1 MSYLGIT
8 KIKRYARYTICIH
21 FYSGFYCSPLDSGS
35 TLAEE
40 KQIKPRIL
48 AVDDSRVMRRA
59 MSKVLSK
66 DYDVVEVE
74 NGEDAWTVLLNDNS
88 IQIVF
93 TDLNMPF
100 LDGFGLLQRM
110 RESDDSRLNET
121 PVIIITGKDDD
132 DDTKQEA
139 LDKGANDFITK
150 PFDSIQLQARAKA
163 HVTFKQTT
171 TKLSETSD
179 KLERQATVDEITGL
193 GGQRYFCKVGE
204 ETLSYAVR
212 HGGQIIITRMD
223 IDDFNNHFIKHGKK
237 IMDSIL
243 HSIGGKLSN
252 LVRQEDT
259 IARIGVSKF
268 SIILK
273 ETALSEAEILA
284 DRIRAEIQKM
294 SFKLPDESIIKLT
307 ISAGLYEPELKSDL
321 TFTQLITETE
331 RHMDEAKA
339 AGGNR
344 IVCHS
349 TINKIDIKKPHKEI
363 NIVELLEKLK
373 QNKPSELLPQVD
385 AILYHIT
392 PLLKFLANN
401 ARNKLQAVL
410 REISKK

>member
-1 MSYLGIT
+1 MPWHNNNKTLCWL
-8 KIKRYARYTICIH
+8 KICIH
-21 FYSGFYCSPLDSGS
+21 FYSGFYCSPVDSGS

-40 KQIKPRIL
+40 EKIKPRIL

-59 MSKVLSK
+59 MSKILSK

-74 NGEDAWTVLLNDNS
+74 NGEDAWTVLLNDTS
-88 IQIVF
+88 IQTVF

-100 LDGFGLLQRM
+100 LDGFGLLKRM
-110 RESDDSRLNET
+110 RESDDVRLNET

-163 HVTFKQTT
+163 QVTFKQTS

-179 KLERQATVDEITGL
+179 KLERQATIDETTGL
-193 GGQRYFCKVGE
+193 GGQRYFCKVGD
-204 ETLSYAVR
+204 ETLSYAIR
-212 HGGQIIITRMD
+212 HGGQFIITRMD
-223 IDDFNNHFIKHGKK
+223 IDDFNSLFIKHGKK
-237 IMDSIL
+237 IMDSVL
-243 HSIGGKLSN
+243 HSIGEKLSQ

-284 DRIRAEIQKM
+284 DRIRSEIGKI
-294 SFKLPDESIIKLT
+294 SFKLPENGGVIKLT
-307 ISAGLYEPELKSDL
+307 ASAGLYEPELKQGI
-321 TFTQLITETE
+321 TFTQLISETE
-331 RHMDEAKA
+331 KHLEEAKN

-344 IVCHS
+344 IICHS
-349 TINKIDIKKPHKEI
+349 TVSKIDIKKTHDEI
-363 NIVELLEKLK
+363 NIVELLENLK
-373 QNKPSELLPQVD
+373 DNKPEQLLPQVD

-392 PLLKFLANN
+392 PLFKFLADN
-401 ARNKLQAVL
+401 ARDKLQAVL

>member
-1 MSYLGIT
+1 MT
-8 KIKRYARYTICIH
+8 
-21 FYSGFYCSPLDSGS
+21 
-35 TLAEE
+35 E
-40 KQIKPRIL
+40 KEQNKPRIL

-59 MSKVLSK
+59 MSKVLSA

-74 NGEDAWTVLLNDNS
+74 NGEDAWTILLNDDS
-88 IQIVF
+88 IQVVF

-132 DDTKQEA
+132 DETKQNA
-139 LDKGANDFITK
+139 LNKGANDFITK

-171 TKLSETSD
+171 KKLTETSD
-179 KLERQATVDEITGL
+179 KLERQATIDETTGL
-193 GGQRYFCKVGE
+193 GGQRYYCKVGDE
-204 ETLSYAVR
+204 ILSYAVR
-212 HGGQIIITRMD
+212 HGGQFIIARLD
-223 IDDFNNHFIKHGKK
+223 IDNFNPLFIKHGKK

-243 HSIGGKLSN
+243 NSIGKKLSK

-268 SIILK
+268 SFILK
-273 ETALSEAEILA
+273 ETALNEAEILT
-284 DRIRAEIQKM
+284 DRIRSEIKNM
-294 SFKLPDESIIKLT
+294 SFKLPANGDVIKLT
-307 ISAGLYEPELKSDL
+307 ISAGLYEPDLKPEL
-321 TFTQLITETE
+321 TFNQLISETE
-331 RHMDEAKA
+331 KHLDEAKA

-349 TINKIDIKKPHKEI
+349 TVSKVDIKKPQEEI
-363 NIVELLEKLK
+363 NIVELLLKLK
-373 QNKPSELLPQVD
+373 ENKPNELLPKID

-392 PLLKFLANN
+392 PLLKFLAVN
-401 ARNKLQAVL
+401 ARNKLQDVL
-410 REISKK
+410 RQISKN